1 MDFSTIDG
9 YENGKAYLKSVIV
22 SRRVPH
28 AQLLVAQNNQSALP
42 LALWYV
48 NELLDRAPSFERLLH
63 PDVHFVFP
71 INNSPLVKKDPLC
84 SDFME
89 LFRTAVLDNPHLS
102 LDQWYAAAGIEDK
115 EALIKVDM
123 AREILKHTALK
134 PVQHHSRIV
143 IIWGAEQMNTEAANK
158 LLKVIEE
165 PPKNTLFLLL
175 VQREER
181 MLQTISSRCQ
191 RLVVH
196 PEPFDVLV
204 GHIAKRGVSNERAKE
219 IALRAEGSLSVAL
232 SMLAEDDSE
241 EVFERFF
248 VEWVRSAF
256 KVKKDPSA
264 VGVLLDWA
272 ERWASMSKERQ
283 RRFLRFAQ
291 RQIRS
296 AMLLQYGADRL
307 VAKKKL
313 ADGFLLERFAPFVHE
328 ENTLDLNAFLEE
340 ALYNHSRNANTKLLF
355 SDMALQMTK
364 LIHKPKRASTSP

>member
-9 YENGKAYLKSVIV
+9 YENGKAYLKSVIK

-102 LDQWYAAAGIEDK
+102 LDQWYAAASIEDK
-115 EALIKVDM
+115 GALIKVDM

-219 IALRAEGSLSVAL
+219 IALRAEGSFSVAL

-256 KVKKDPSA
+256 KVKKDPAA

-272 ERWASMSKERQ
+272 ERLASLSKERQ

-307 VAKKKL
+307 VAKKEL

>member
-9 YENGKAYLKSVIV
+9 YENGKAYLKSVIK

-102 LDQWYAAAGIEDK
+102 LDQWYATAGIEDK
-115 EALIKVDM
+115 GALIKVDM

-232 SMLAEDDSE
+232 SVLVEDDNE

-272 ERWASMSKERQ
+272 ERLASLSKERQ

-296 AMLLQYGADRL
+296 AMLLQYGAERL
-307 VAKKKL
+307 VAKKEL

-364 LIHKPKRASTSP
+364 LIHKPKRTSTSP

>member
-9 YENGKAYLKSVIV
+9 YESGKAYLKSVIE

-28 AQLLVAQNNQSALP
+28 AQVLVAQNNQSALP

-48 NELLDRAPSFERLLH
+48 NELLDKAPSFGRLLH

-89 LFRTAVLDNPHLS
+89 LFRAAVMDNPHLS

-115 EALIKVDM
+115 GALIKVDM
-123 AREILKHTALK
+123 AREILKHTTLK

-143 IIWGAEQMNTEAANK
+143 VIWGAEQMNTEAANK

-191 RLVVH
+191 RLVIH
-196 PEPFDVLV
+196 PEPFEALL
-204 GHIAKRGVSNERAKE
+204 GHIEKRGVSTERAKE
-219 IALRAEGSLSVAL
+219 IALRSEGSLNVAL
-232 SMLAEDDSE
+232 SMLSEDDIE
-241 EVFERFF
+241 GDFEQLF
-248 VEWVRSAF
+248 VEWVRAAF
-256 KVKKDPSA
+256 KVKKHPSEVA
-264 VGVLLDWA
+264 VLLDWA
-272 ERWASMSKERQ
+272 ERLASLSKERQ

-296 AMLLQYGADRL
+296 AMLLQYGAEQL
-307 VAKKKL
+307 VAKKEL

-328 ENTLDLNAFLEE
+328 ENTIDLNTLIEE

-364 LIHKPKRASTSP
+364 LIHKPKRINPSP

>member
-102 LDQWYAAAGIEDK
+102 LDQWYAVAGIEDK
-115 EALIKVDM
+115 GALIKVDM

-219 IALRAEGSLSVAL
+219 IALRGEGSLSVAL

-272 ERWASMSKERQ
+272 ERLASMSKERQ

-307 VAKKKL
+307 VAKKEL

-364 LIHKPKRASTSP
+364 LIHKPRRASTSP

>member
-9 YENGKAYLKSVIV
+9 YESGKAYLKSVIE

-28 AQLLVAQNNQSALP
+28 AQVLVAQNNQSALP

-48 NELLDRAPSFERLLH
+48 NELLDRAPSFERMLH
-63 PDVHFVFP
+63 PDVHLVFP

-84 SDFME
+84 SDFMD
-89 LFRTAVLDNPHLS
+89 LFRAAVLDNPHLS
-102 LDQWYAAAGIEDK
+102 LDQWYATAGIEDK
-115 EALIKVDM
+115 GALIKVDM

-134 PVQHHSRIV
+134 PVQHHSRIIV
-143 IIWGAEQMNTEAANK
+143 IWGAEQMNTEAANK

-165 PPKNTLFLLL
+165 PPKNTHFLLL

-191 RLVVH
+191 RLVVR

-204 GHIAKRGVSNERAKE
+204 GYIQKRGMSNERAKE

-232 SMLAEDDSE
+232 SMLAEDDTE

-248 VEWVRSAF
+248 VEWIRSAF

-272 ERWASMSKERQ
+272 ERLASMSKEHQ

-296 AMLLQYGADRL
+296 AILLQYGAERL
-307 VAKKKL
+307 VAKKEL

-340 ALYNHSRNANTKLLF
+340 ALYNHSRNSNSKLLF